1 MTVAICTRNRAALL
15 REAVDSV
22 LSQLRPDTEVVIV
35 DNASTDDTPA
45 VAAAFA
51 QSNGAVTVVCET
63 ELGLSVARNTA
74 LRVARGEFVI
84 FLDDDATA
92 EPGWLNCYA
101 ELFARPPVENLIG
114 AGGAVFP
121 RYDAPTPRWLDPRA
135 NVLNWHPEPC
145 AFKGRGGPWGCNFAL
160 HRARTLAL
168 GGFNPALG
176 RKGKGM
182 GAHEE
187 TDLFE
192 KLRREGGVFWWL
204 PQARIRH
211 RVASERLTLGF
222 QMRGEFTGGRSSA
235 LYRLHLQPGGVRRAI
250 FRIGRALLVP
260 IQCLLCLIAVMVTAP
275 FERFRIAAGL
285 LFRGARNAGFGLQ
298 LLLGTGP
305 AEQGR
310 AKMMNGDKP
319 ALIP

>member
-1 MTVAICTRNRAALL
+1 MKPAPFITVAICTRNRSALL
-15 REAVDSV
+15 REAVESV
-22 LSQLRPDTEVVIV
+22 LAQLRPDAEIVIV
-35 DNASTDDTPA
+35 DNTSTDDTPE
-45 VAAAFA
+45 VSAAFA
-51 QSNGAVTVVCET
+51 QSNASVTVAREA

-92 EPGWLNCYA
+92 GPGWLDAYA
-101 ELFARPPVENLIG
+101 GLFAHPPVANLAG

-121 RYDAPTPRWLDPRA
+121 RYDGPTPHWLDPRA
-135 NVLNWHPEPC
+135 NVLNWRPEPC
-145 AFKGRGGPWGCNFAL
+145 AFQGRTGPYGCNFAL

-187 TDLFE
+187 TDLLE
-192 KLRREGGVFWWL
+192 KLRREGGVLWWL

-211 RVASERLTLGF
+211 RVASERLTLRF
-222 QMRGEFTGGRSSA
+222 QLWSEFSGGRSSA
-235 LYRLHLQPGGVRRAI
+235 LYRLQLQSGGLRRAG
-250 FRIGRALLVP
+250 FRIGRALLAP
-260 IQCLLCLIAVMVTAP
+260 IQCLLCLLAATATAP
-275 FERFRIAAGL
+275 FERFRISAGL
-285 LFRGARNAGFGLQ
+285 LIRGARNAGFGLQ

-305 AEQGR
+305 AER
-310 AKMMNGDKP
+310 RPAK
-319 ALIP
+319 